1 MKCLLLLLCAL
12 TLSNSQDAKPVI
24 LKDIEG
30 PRIINGVEAGL
41 GQFPWQAALFFQ
53 QELGSRFWFCSG
65 AIISEKWILTA
76 GHCVNTA
83 ESVLIYTGIIDI
95 SLEIQPSAIST
106 EFILHKDFVAD
117 SLANDIA
124 LIKLPKSLTLDE
136 YTTTIS
142 LSSDEIKAG
151 TAITVSGWGRTNVSS
166 SAISNLL
173 HYINLTTISNEQCQD
188 AYGTTR
194 LILPEMVC
202 AALNIDPVQ
211 APCHGDSGGPVVV
224 DFGTNPRHV
233 AIASFVSDAGCDSS
247 YPSEYTRTAAYRDW
261 IKEKTGI

>member
-1 MKCLLLLLCAL
+1 MKCFLLLLCAL

-53 QELGSRFWFCSG
+53 KELGSRFWFCSG
-65 AIISEKWILTA
+65 AIISKEWILTA

-124 LIKLPKSLTLDE
+124 LIKLPKSLTLDK

-142 LSSDEIKAG
+142 LSSDEIEAG
-151 TAITVSGWGRTNVSS
+151 TPITVSGWGRTNVSS

-202 AALNIDPVQ
+202 AALNIDPGH
-211 APCHGDSGGPVVV
+211 APCLGDRGGPVVV
-224 DFGTNPRHV
+224 VFGTNPRHGPPEMYPT
-233 AIASFVSDAGCDSS
+233 DAVGDFSS
-247 YPSEYTRTAAYRDW
+247 PAGNTWKAPHREC
-261 IKEKTGI
+261 IKHKTGI